1 MKIVAFGASTSSTS
15 INQKLARFAAKQFD
29 GNIEI
34 LNLCD
39 YQFPLYS
46 ADIEKEIGLPEKA
59 TELLEKFQS
68 ADLIIISLAE
78 HNGAYTAAFKNT
90 FDWVTRVN
98 AKCFAGKKLF
108 LMATSPGARGGKSV
122 LEIAA
127 ARFPFHGGEV
137 ITTFSLPAFNDNF
150 SETEGITNTKLAKEF
165 ALEIEKIK
173 AIL

>member
-1 MKIVAFGASTSSTS
+1 MKIIAFGASTCTTS
-15 INQKLARFAAKQFD
+15 INQKLAQFAAKQFD
-29 GNIEI
+29 GDIEI
-34 LNLCD
+34 LDLRD

-46 ADIEKEIGLPEKA
+46 VDVENEIGLPEKA
-59 TELLEKFQS
+59 TELLHKFQT

-98 AKCFAGKKLF
+98 MKCFAGKKLF
-108 LMATSPGARGGKSV
+108 LLATSPGARGGQSV
-122 LEIAA
+122 LDIAA

-150 SETEGITNTKLAKEF
+150 SETEGITNAKLAKEF
-165 ALEIEKIK
+165 AVEVEKVK
-173 AIL
+173 AVL

>member
-1 MKIVAFGASTSSTS
+1 MKIIAFGASTSSTS
-15 INQKLARFAAKQFD
+15 INQKLAQFAAKQFD
-29 GNIEI
+29 GNTEI
-34 LNLCD
+34 LDLRN

-59 TELLEKFQS
+59 IELFEKFQS

-98 AKCFAGKKLF
+98 AKCFSGKKLF

-122 LEIAA
+122 LEIARE
-127 ARFPFHGGEV
+127 RFPFHNGEV

-150 SETEGITNTKLAKEF
+150 SETEGITHSEFAKQF
-165 ALEIEKIK
+165 ALEVEKVK